1 MLCHKR
7 RHLYRIWIGMSL
19 VLKRLLGVL
28 GRGLAAILRALPE
41 FVRILMGRVL
51 GWIWFDVL
59 RIRRRVAIENVQLAY
74 PDLSHPEATALA
86 RKSLEHMGRGLFE
99 FALFPGFSTAEAET
113 RFDFIGEEHM
123 RTALAQGRGVLMLS
137 LHLGNGDFTVA
148 ALSRRGYQI
157 NLISKLFRAQWL
169 NELWFGMRAA
179 HGTRF
184 IAPEKSSFEILRALR
199 RGEIVAFVLD
209 QFMGPPVGCKTR
221 FFGRETGTAM
231 GLAIMAERTQAPVI
245 PSYTYRLDDGRHVC
259 CFEAPI
265 PWNAATT
272 TATQDLGPDDNAVTA
287 MTQVYTSKIEEIIR
301 RHPEQWMWIH
311 RRWKKFG

>member
-1 MLCHKR
+1 
-7 RHLYRIWIGMSL
+7 MSSA
-19 VLKRLLGVL
+19 LKRLLGAL
-28 GRGLAAILRALPE
+28 GRCLAAILRACPE
-41 FVRILMGRVL
+41 SLRIFFGRVL

-59 RIRRRVAIENVQLAY
+59 RVRRQVAIDNIRQAYPELNRSQATQLA
-74 PDLSHPEATALA
+74 
-86 RKSLEHMGRGLFE
+86 RRSLEHMGRGLIE
-99 FALFPGFSTAEAET
+99 FALFPGFTLAEAES
-113 RFDFIGEEHM
+113 RFVFEGEEHM
-123 RTALAQGRGVLMLS
+123 RAALAQGRGVLMLS

-148 ALSRRGYQI
+148 ALSRRGYKI

-184 IAPEKSSFEILRALR
+184 IAPEKSSFEILKSLR

-209 QFMGPPVGCKTR
+209 QFMGPPIGCRTT

-231 GLAIMAERTQAPVI
+231 GLAIMAERTGAPVV

-259 CFEAPI
+259 RFEAPI
-265 PWNAATT
+265 PWNPQALSKVHD
-272 TATQDLGPDDNAVTA
+272 QGPDAHAVAA

-311 RRWKKFG
+311 RRWKNFG

>member
-1 MLCHKR
+1 
-7 RHLYRIWIGMSL
+7 MSS
-19 VLKRLLGVL
+19 VLKRLLGRL
-28 GRGLAAILRALPE
+28 
-41 FVRILMGRVL
+41 GRVL
-51 GWIWFDVL
+51 AAALRACPEWLRIQLGRALGWVWFDVL
-59 RIRRRVAIENVQLAY
+59 RVRRRVAIENVQLAY
-74 PDLSHPEATALA
+74 PELSRVEATSLA
-86 RKSLEHMGRGLFE
+86 RKSIEHMGRGLIE
-99 FALFPGFSTAEAET
+99 FALFPGFTAAEAET
-113 RFDFIGEEHM
+113 RFVFEGEGHM
-123 RTALAQGRGVLMLS
+123 RSALAQGRGVLMLS

-148 ALSRRGYQI
+148 ALSRRGYKI

-169 NELWFGMRAA
+169 NDLWFGMRAA

-184 IAPEKSSFEILRALR
+184 IAPEKSSFEILKSLR

-209 QFMGPPVGCKTR
+209 QYMGPPIGCRTR

-231 GLAIMAERTQAPVI
+231 GLAIMAERTGAPVV

-265 PWNAATT
+265 PWNPDVARAA
-272 TATQDLGPDDNAVTA
+272 QDQGPDGDAVAA

-311 RRWKKFG
+311 RRWKKFA